1 MQRHPNFGGPVNQ
14 SMPAATVIPVLHYP
28 DVLSASAWLCRVFG
42 FEERLRVGTHRL
54 QLSVGD
60 GAIVVAEMPKA
71 VSRPESLSVSI
82 MVRVQ
87 SADEHYE
94 AAKNAG
100 AQIATVPTTQPYG
113 ERQYTAR
120 DLVGYVWTFS
130 QSVANID
137 PSAWGGEPIV

>member
-1 MQRHPNFGGPVNQ
+1 MHRPRNFGGPVNQ

-42 FEERLRVGTHRL
+42 FEERLRISSHRL
-54 QLSVGD
+54 QLAVGD
-60 GAIVVAEMPKA
+60 GAIVVAAMPKA
-71 VSRPESLSVSI
+71 GSRTDPLSVSI

-94 AAKNAG
+94 AAKSAG
-100 AQIATVPTTQPYG
+100 AQIATVPTMQPYG

-120 DLVGYVWTFS
+120 DLAGYVWTFS
-130 QSVANID
+130 QSVANVE
-137 PSAWGGEPIV
+137 PSAWGGELIA